1 MPTTLSVFPFVPTHP
16 YTRKRIDPTAIA
28 SFSGSPLTSR
38 ASFLDRDLFAFAWS
52 GRFTLANLETLEAF
66 WVARRGP
73 VGLFY
78 FKDPIGNPRTSA
90 SLGTA
95 IAAQTVFP
103 LPTGAYRGEFPIDN
117 GTAILYADGSPVTIA
132 SVDTDGRSVTASS
145 APGVGKVMTLTYQHY
160 RKVRFATEELDIQTP
175 AVGTYDVPIALLEE
189 AA

>member
-16 YTRKRIDPTAIA
+16 YSRKRIDPTAIA

-117 GTAILYADGSPVTIA
+117 GTAILYADASPVAIA